1 MGSRRVS
8 EPFGEKNSESKEPQA
23 LKGADG
29 QTQFVVLTAEEYT
42 LLMQTV
48 DAARELMTVRA
59 AIVGKTA
66 DRMGGKDGVP
76 ATVAHRIAEGQSPVR
91 VWRESRGLK
100 AVALTR
106 AAGISPAY
114 LSEIETGKKDGTFRT
129 MAAIAQVLN
138 VSLDDLAPPV
148 DDEGRKVR
156 ERRALVEGARAQVRM
171 LVNLVSGPVDFNTA
185 AVRRAVTTLAA
196 DAVSLKANSAEHS
209 VDGESWL
216 DDVLKGV
223 RDVLDLVDH
232 AESDIIAT
240 AARARKA
247 LEDIV
252 TQPGFMPSAAQV
264 VRSHTDTDVER
275 QAASAAE

>member
-1 MGSRRVS
+1 MSGPLVD
-8 EPFGEKNSESKEPQA
+8 KNADGKEPQS

-29 QTQFVVLTAEEYT
+29 QTQFVVLTAEDYA

-48 DAARELMTVRA
+48 EAARELMNVRA
-59 AIVGKTA
+59 AISGKIV

-100 AVALTR
+100 AVALAR

-138 VSLDDLAPPV
+138 VSLDDLAPPI
-148 DDEGRKVR
+148 DDEGRKAR
-156 ERRALVEGARAQVRM
+156 ERRALVEGVRAQVRM
-171 LVNLVSGPVDFNTA
+171 LVNLVTGPVDFNTA
-185 AVRRAVTTLAA
+185 AVRRAVTTLAG
-196 DAVSLKANSAEHS
+196 DAVSLKANSAEYTI
-209 VDGESWL
+209 DGEAWL

-247 LEDIV
+247 LENIV
-252 TQPGFMPSAAQV
+252 TQPGFMPSAEQV
-264 VRSHTDTDVER
+264 VRSLADGDIER
-275 QAASAAE
+275 QTVSAAE

>member
-1 MGSRRVS
+1 MS
-8 EPFGEKNSESKEPQA
+8 EPSGENISESKEPQA
-23 LKGADG
+23 LKGANG
-29 QTQFVVLTAEEYT
+29 QTQFVVLTAEDYA

-48 DAARELMTVRA
+48 DAARELMNVRA
-59 AIVGKTA
+59 ALTGKTA

-76 ATVAHRIAEGQSPVR
+76 APVAHRIAEGQNPVR
-91 VWRESRGLK
+91 VWRECRGLK
-100 AVALTR
+100 AVALAR

-138 VSLDDLAPPV
+138 VSLDDLAPSI
-148 DDEGRKVR
+148 DEDSRNMR
-156 ERRALVEGARAQVRM
+156 ERRALVEGVRAQVRM
-171 LVNLVSGPVDFNTA
+171 LVNLVTGPVDFNTA
-185 AVRRAVTTLAA
+185 AVRRTVTTLAA
-196 DAVSLKANSAEHS
+196 DAVSLKANSAEHT
-209 VDGESWL
+209 VDGEAWL

-252 TQPGFMPSAAQV
+252 TQPGFMPSAEQV
-264 VRSHTDTDVER
+264 VRPRTDTDGER
-275 QAASAAE
+275 QSASAAE